1 MCVTNRLF
9 LCFVLYCRLHGV
21 SIRLGAAYVYRTLNE
36 YLKKGGI
43 TGVDSK
49 ELIDIID
56 GYNGKGYTL
65 SLNEEM
71 SKWNCYSC
79 YF

>member
-1 MCVTNRLF
+1 M
-9 LCFVLYCRLHGV
+9 
-21 SIRLGAAYVYRTLNE
+21 SIRLDAAYVYRTLNE
-36 YLKKGGI
+36 DLKKAGI